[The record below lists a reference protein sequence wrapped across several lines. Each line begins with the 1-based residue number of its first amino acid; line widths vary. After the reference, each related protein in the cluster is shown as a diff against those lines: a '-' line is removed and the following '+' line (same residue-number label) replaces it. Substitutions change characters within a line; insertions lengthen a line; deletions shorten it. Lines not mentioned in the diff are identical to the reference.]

1 MDEKI
6 KNAEL
11 LYGQLEQ
18 LGINKGD
25 IRPED
30 IDKML
35 QGKMSDLIEFRV
47 NDSQRVREF
56 LDKQNVDYR
65 IENDKIK
72 FSGRIKPETYYEAED
87 TKENRAIL
95 ENAKIKYDT
104 IPGKGKIRWVRS
116 TLATIALGL
125 ENPVVGIVAITVNT
139 IQLIAQKRALEN
151 SYKLN
156 HPEMEALKK
165 GDIIQHTD
173 KDGIN
178 YLRQVDPKTNT
189 IISVRIDSIN
199 IPDKILNTELSQQQK
214 TQLKNGMHIN
224 VTDLNGNKRFIK
236 LDILNDD
243 SGLKFVNKHGQEL
256 KVTQQEKEDLKSSIK
271 MKL

>member
-72 FSGRIKPETYYEAED
+72 
-87 TKENRAIL
+87 
-95 ENAKIKYDT
+95 
-104 IPGKGKIRWVRS
+104 
-116 TLATIALGL
+116 
-125 ENPVVGIVAITVNT
+125 
-139 IQLIAQKRALEN
+139 
-151 SYKLN
+151 
-156 HPEMEALKK
+156 
-165 GDIIQHTD
+165 
-173 KDGIN
+173 
-178 YLRQVDPKTNT
+178 
-189 IISVRIDSIN
+189 
-199 IPDKILNTELSQQQK
+199 
-214 TQLKNGMHIN
+214 
-224 VTDLNGNKRFIK
+224 NKRQNEPFIRQNRNR
-236 LDILNDD
+236 LL
-243 SGLKFVNKHGQEL
+243 L
-256 KVTQQEKEDLKSSIK
+256 
-271 MKL
+271 